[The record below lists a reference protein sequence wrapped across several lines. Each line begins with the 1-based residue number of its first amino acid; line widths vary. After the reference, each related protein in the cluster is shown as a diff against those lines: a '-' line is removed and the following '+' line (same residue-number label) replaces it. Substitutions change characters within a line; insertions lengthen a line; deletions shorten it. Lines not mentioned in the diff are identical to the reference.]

1 MPGPRLPMRKIRDV
15 LRLSAAGMSK
25 RQIAASLGVS
35 ATAAGDCIRR
45 ARRAGL
51 TWLLPDGLTD
61 EALELRL
68 YPPPTVAKDRR
79 PQPDW
84 AAIHCEL
91 RRPGV
96 TLQLLWE
103 EHRAVHPD
111 GYGYSRFCERY
122 RSWEAR
128 LSPTMRQSHVAGE
141 RMFVDYAGTT
151 LEVID
156 ASTSEVMTA
165 QLFVAA
171 LGASS
176 YTYAEA
182 SWTQGLSDWIGSHTR
197 TFAFIGGA
205 PAMVVSDNLRSG
217 ITKACFYEP
226 AVNRSYAEMAAH
238 YNTAI
243 VPARPYRARDKA
255 KVEVAVQVATRFI
268 YALRRP
274 VGISPVARRHVLAH
288 RGMLA
293 VGGRAHMRGNAPAA
307 VEDLDRAR
315 RDA

>member
-51 TWLLPDGLTD
+51 GWPLPEGLKD
-61 EALELRL
+61 EALEARL
-68 YPPPTVAKDRR
+68 YPPPTAAAKDRR

-84 AAIHCEL
+84 AAVYREL

-103 EHRAVHPD
+103 EHRAANPD
-111 GYGYSRFCERY
+111 GYGYSRYCELFRA
-122 RSWEAR
+122 WEAR

-141 RMFVDYAGTT
+141 RLFVDYAGTT

-156 ASTSEVMTA
+156 GATGEVKTA

-176 YTYAEA
+176 LTYAEA
-182 SWTQGLSDWIGSHTR
+182 TWTQGLSDWIGSHTR
-197 TFAFIGGA
+197 AFAFIGGV

-217 ITKACFYEP
+217 
-226 AVNRSYAEMAAH
+226 
-238 YNTAI
+238 
-243 VPARPYRARDKA
+243 
-255 KVEVAVQVATRFI
+255 
-268 YALRRP
+268 
-274 VGISPVARRHVLAH
+274 VGTVSNSVYGLS
-288 RGMLA
+288 G
-293 VGGRAHMRGNAPAA
+293 
-307 VEDLDRAR
+307 
-315 RDA
+315 